1 MTEDKDLNIK
11 NDEEMGF
18 DDPAKTIQETMD
30 TFLSAANVEAVYG
43 EPIEKD
49 DTLIIPS
56 AEVLSF
62 AGFGLGTGYG
72 IEAGSEEED
81 KSVGGGGGG
90 GGGGRVLSRPVAVII
105 ASPDGV
111 RVEPIVDPTKIA
123 LAFFTTLGF
132 MVGMIAR
139 MKRGK

>member
-1 MTEDKDLNIK
+1 MTEEKELTNM
-11 NDEEMGF
+11 NEEDMGY
-18 DDPAKTIQETMD
+18 DDAANVIQETMD
-30 TFLSAANVEAVYG
+30 TFLGAANVDAVYG

-49 DTLIIPS
+49 GTLIIPS
-56 AEVLSF
+56 AEVVSL

-72 IEAGSEEED
+72 SNEGAEEGD
-81 KSVGGGGGG
+81 IKVGGGGGG

-105 ASPDGV
+105 ASSDGV
-111 RVEPIVDPTKIA
+111 RVEPVVDPTKIA